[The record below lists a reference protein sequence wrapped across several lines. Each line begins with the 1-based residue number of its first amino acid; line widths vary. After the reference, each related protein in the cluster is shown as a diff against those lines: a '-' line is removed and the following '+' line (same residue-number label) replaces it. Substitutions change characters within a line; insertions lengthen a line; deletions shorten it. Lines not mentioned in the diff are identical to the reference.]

1 MVISEVGVTLFFQH
15 RRCKPQGKMAGALLI
30 TCVILSAIY
39 TFLTSQERFI
49 CFPLARRGQHR
60 PCSGNSEPCNP
71 ATRPEIPSLKVF
83 CKCFVWKQKACYKIT
98 LGLVQQEVGLQM
110 QDPGFC
116 SPAPRCLPASAGPQ
130 SIPASIRRRGHV
142 GSISRCQ
149 LSHVVFLQP
158 RLGQPAIYRAI
169 TDFFQEKQAHLSP
182 FCSGWKAGKAKY

>member
-1 MVISEVGVTLFFQH
+1 MCHFVSNLHVSDQSGTFHLFSPRTTRTAQAMLWH
-15 RRCKPQGKMAGALLI
+15 
-30 TCVILSAIY
+30 
-39 TFLTSQERFI
+39 
-49 CFPLARRGQHR
+49 
-60 PCSGNSEPCNP
+60 SEPCNP

-83 CKCFVWKQKACYKIT
+83 CKCSVWKQKACYKIT

-130 SIPASIRRRGHV
+130 SIPASIRGRGHV

-149 LSHVVFLQP
+149 LSRVVFLQP